1 MIPSFVGCPIL
12 SVGQPDMVP
21 CVEHRCRWFQ
31 KIEGT
36 NPQTGEPVEPW
47 DCAVPMLFVAVL
59 ENAKQQRDTRKAVAE
74 MHQTV
79 KDGNTGLLTGLQRAL
94 KLRESTQRPAPAA
107 VPTIERQD

>member
-12 SVGQPDMVP
+12 SIGQADMVP

-31 KIEGT
+31 KIEGK

-59 ENAKQQRDTRKAVAE
+59 ENAKQQRDTRKAVVELHETMTEA
-74 MHQTV
+74 
-79 KDGNTGLLTGLQRAL
+79 KNGLLGAAQRAL
-94 KLRESTQRPAPAA
+94 KGREGVRVPPAP
-107 VPTIERQD
+107 VIERQG